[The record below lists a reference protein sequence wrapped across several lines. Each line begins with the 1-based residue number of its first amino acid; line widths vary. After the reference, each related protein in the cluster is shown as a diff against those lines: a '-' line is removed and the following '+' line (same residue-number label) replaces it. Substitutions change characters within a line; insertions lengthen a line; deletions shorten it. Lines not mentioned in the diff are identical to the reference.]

1 MYDDRKLT
9 TEQREAVVEERKRRG
24 LPWHGPPHLQAPG
37 EYRIVTG
44 ASYEHRKILD
54 SNDRLGGFEKELLDT
69 LDEMQTPCAAWV
81 VLPNHYHILV
91 QIMDVKAFAKE
102 LGQLHGSTSFRF
114 NNEDNHRGRKVW
126 YRCQDRVMRSE
137 RHYFASLNY
146 IHNNPVKHRYVDQW
160 QDWPFSSVHGYLE
173 SKGCDW
179 LVSCWQ
185 EFPVL
190 NYGDTWD
197 VF

>member
-1 MYDDRKLT
+1 MYDYRKLT
-9 TEQREAVVEERKRRG
+9 VEQREAVVEQRKRRG
-24 LPWHGPPHLQAPG
+24 LPWHGPPHLQAPD

-44 ASYEHRKILD
+44 ACYEHRKIL
-54 SNDRLGGFEKELLDT
+54 SSTDRLAEFEKGLLDT
-69 LDEMQTPCAAWV
+69 LDEMATPCAAWV
-81 VLPNHYHILV
+81 VLPNHYHVLV
-91 QIMDVKAFAKE
+91 QIMDVKSFAKG

-114 NNEDNHRGRKVW
+114 NKEDNQRGRKVW

-137 RHYFASLNY
+137 RHYLASLNY
-146 IHNNPVKHRYVDQW
+146 IHNNPVKHNYVDKW

-173 SKGCDW
+173 SKGRDW
-179 LVSCWQ
+179 LLSLWR

-190 NYGDTWD
+190 NYGDTWN